1 MLGPR
6 PVSAFRDSPLCCRQ
20 SPEGTPTAAGAG
32 LECGLARFFGPR
44 SMLEVWVKGKKK
56 SFVSQNYVGGLD
68 RADLSNG
75 RFVPGDEKAK
85 LLSLEGVG

>member
-32 LECGLARFFGPR
+32 LECGLARFFGPW

-68 RADLSNG
+68 RADLSG
-75 RFVPGDEKAK
+75 GDFPQGKK
-85 LLSLEGVG
+85 C